1 MPKNLPRLSLVL
13 LLSMASS
20 LALMPL
26 PASAQ
31 GPAAC
36 NGPSDL
42 NRLDQPL
49 RRTAERLR
57 SGQPV
62 TIVAL
67 GSSSTSGAGASSSA
81 ASYPSRLE
89 VELRDRFPASRIRVL
104 NRGVGGEEVQDMLA
118 RFESAVLAEKPDL
131 VLWQV
136 GSNTVLRGH
145 SVITAFAHIAQGLR
159 RLKASGADVV
169 LIDPQFAPKVIV
181 RADAEDMVGLIT
193 AAAKAENV
201 GLFHRFAVMRHW
213 HKTQKIPFET
223 FLSPDG
229 LHLNDWS
236 YACVA
241 KLLAATIAEAAT
253 RATAVAGGPSR
264 SAVAVPS
271 RQVAP

>member
-1 MPKNLPRLSLVL
+1 MRKNLPHLSLT
-13 LLSMASS
+13 LLSLPIVSGLM
-20 LALMPL
+20 LAPL
-26 PASAQ
+26 PAAAQ
-31 GPAAC
+31 GTVAC
-36 NGPSDL
+36 SGPTDL

-49 RRTAERLR
+49 RRTAARLKAN
-57 SGQPV
+57 QPL
-62 TIVAL
+62 TIVAV

-89 VELRDRFPASRIRVL
+89 VELKQRFPAATIRVL
-104 NRGVGGEEVQDMLA
+104 NRGVGGEEVEHMLA
-118 RFESAVLAEKPDL
+118 RFDNTVLAEKPDL

-145 SVITAFAHIAQGLR
+145 SVITAFARIAAGLR

-181 RADAEDMVGLIT
+181 KADAEDMVDLIT

-229 LHLNDWS
+229 LHMNDWS

-253 RATAVAGGPSR
+253 RQTAVAG
-264 SAVAVPS
+264 VP
-271 RQVAP
+271 VAPKPAAVRP

>member
-1 MPKNLPRLSLVL
+1 MRTILRLSILSVL
-13 LLSMASS
+13 PLLSG
-20 LALMPL
+20 LALV

-31 GPAAC
+31 GSLSC
-36 NGPSDL
+36 EGPSGL

-49 RRTAERLR
+49 RRTAARLKA
-57 SGQPV
+57 GQPL
-62 TIVAL
+62 TIVAV

-89 VELRDRFPASRIRVL
+89 ADLRQRFPAATIRVL

-118 RFESAVLAEKPDL
+118 RFDRTVLAEKPDL

-136 GSNTVLRGH
+136 GSNTVLRGG
-145 SVITAFAHIAQGLR
+145 SVIAAFAHIAEGLR
-159 RLKASGADVV
+159 RLKASDADVV

-181 RADAEDMVGLIT
+181 KADAEDMVDLIT

-213 HKTQKIPFET
+213 HKVRKIPFET

-229 LHLNDWS
+229 LHMNDWS

-241 KLLAATIAEAAT
+241 RLLGATIAEAAT
-253 RATAVAGGPSR
+253 RQTAVAGVPVSTPR
-264 SAVAVPS
+264 APAVAP
-271 RQVAP
+271 

>member
-1 MPKNLPRLSLVL
+1 MSKNLSSLSLA
-13 LLSMASS
+13 LLSLSLASS
-20 LALMPL
+20 LGLAPL

-31 GPAAC
+31 GSIAC
-36 NGPSDL
+36 DGPSDV

-49 RRTAERLR
+49 RRTAARLR
-57 SGQPV
+57 SGQPL
-62 TIVAL
+62 TIVAV

-81 ASYPSRLE
+81 SSYPSRLE
-89 VELRDRFPASRIRVL
+89 VELKGRFPTATIRVL

-118 RFESAVLAEKPDL
+118 RFDIAVLAEKPDL

-145 SVITAFAHIAQGLR
+145 SVITAFALIDEGLR

-169 LIDPQFAPKVIV
+169 LINPQFAPKVLV
-181 RADAEDMVGLIT
+181 KADAEDMVDLIT

-229 LHLNDWS
+229 LHMNDWS

-253 RATAVAGGPSR
+253 RATAVAGVPATAPKAA
-264 SAVAVPS
+264 AVRP
-271 RQVAP
+271 